1 MPSRPSVK
9 SAFENLRPTIMREPS
24 RSAISAEAEAR
35 LLDKPTEQRIAL
47 MESTVSPSPEPTHQ
61 QDPVLSGSTAVAA
74 SFTGGALLQKKRRD
88 RLLLVSFRMPQGLKE
103 RLEEAAKRHELNQTD
118 IINEAIELNLQ
129 RYL

>member
-1 MPSRPSVK
+1 
-9 SAFENLRPTIMREPS
+9 
-24 RSAISAEAEAR
+24 
-35 LLDKPTEQRIAL
+35 